1 VEAIIDKEE
10 ARLLK
15 EKGTVPTPE
24 ARRRMVDTFNL
35 RYYYEGFYVAYR
47 PTPKGPEVLAIGHE
61 EIGRLLRG
69 MEQEQ
74 RLTIKVGQP

>member
-1 VEAIIDKEE
+1 
-10 ARLLK
+10 
-15 EKGTVPTPE
+15 
-24 ARRRMVDTFNL
+24 MVDTFNL

-69 MEQEQ
+69 MDQEQ
-74 RLTIKVGQP
+74 RLTIKVG